1 MTLGKSLNTSDKIST
16 WDQDPSYNVKARN
29 QTGNLYRHLLMRVQS
44 FFPREK
50 KKKKDLDGLFSMD
63 KAAGTHIVLVV

>member
-16 WDQDPSYNVKARN
+16 WDQDPGYNVKTRN

-44 FFPREK
+44 IFLR
-50 KKKKDLDGLFSMD
+50 KKDLDGLFSME
-63 KAAGTHIVLVV
+63 KAAETHIVLGV